1 MLHDGAAAARVTR
14 CRELIETR
22 LECSRE
28 SLLNIVERSISAER
42 EREFAG
48 VGGPPK
54 VLRTDN
60 GREPIS
66 QALRSFS
73 AGKVGLSYISLGR
86 RGATANRI
94 VQQPATKRAPHP
106 QPLDQAA
113 RNAILNCGAKLYQ
126 RIPGLSDRR
135 SGETASIH
143 FH

>member
-54 VLRTDN
+54 VLRTEN

-86 RGATANRI
+86 RGATARSYCSATGYEGSAS
-94 VQQPATKRAPHP
+94 PATTGSSCPECYFELRR
-106 QPLDQAA
+106 QT
-113 RNAILNCGAKLYQ
+113 
-126 RIPGLSDRR
+126 LSKN
-135 SGETASIH
+135 SGTIGSEKW
-143 FH
+143 